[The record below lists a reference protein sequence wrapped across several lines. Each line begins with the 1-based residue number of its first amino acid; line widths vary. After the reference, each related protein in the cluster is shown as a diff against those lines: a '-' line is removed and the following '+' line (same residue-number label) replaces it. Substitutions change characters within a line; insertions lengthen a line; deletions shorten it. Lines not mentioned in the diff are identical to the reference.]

1 MLDCLANSV
10 PREPKGNDHSSIRC
24 QEHTPAVAHGNSATA
39 IFNSPKQRLSHH

>member
-39 IFNSPKQRLSHH
+39 IFYSPK